1 MKAEVIRQMQ
11 KFISKILDNLVIKLI
26 TKFFSC
32 FFEESIT
39 FQYISKPN
47 YEKNEERKLHKQKLQ
62 ITKEFIKRKLR
73 HDLVQH
79 SASKC
84 EEVDGIMTV

>member
-1 MKAEVIRQMQ
+1 MK
-11 KFISKILDNLVIKLI
+11 
-26 TKFFSC
+26 
-32 FFEESIT
+32 
-39 FQYISKPN
+39 
-47 YEKNEERKLHKQKLQ
+47 KNEERKLHKQKLQ